1 MRAAC
6 PRHSTEGEED
16 KISGYRTLSALQKY
30 LEVLDED
37 LESAVS
43 TLKF

>member
-1 MRAAC
+1 MHRSRV
-6 PRHSTEGEED
+6 PLKVIQ
-16 KISGYRTLSALQKY
+16 KIYGHRTLSALQKY

-43 TLKF
+43 TLRF